1 MPKQIGDNRSFT
13 VERSTFNENQEVIKS
28 RYIGKIPSGAAKKAA
43 RVLFR
48 TNDKKGKGDTVFIQM
63 RETTRNS
70 RDATFFYKATK
81 QKVDKKRK
89 VGDKEIKITSE
100 ITVKSIGP
108 EEFEEAMKKKT
119 KK

>member
-48 TNDKKGKGDTVFIQM
+48 TNDKKGNTVFIQL

-108 EEFEEAMKKKT
+108 EEFEEAMKNKT